1 MHVLHPAYNIRILE
15 QYVFM
20 TNLDP
25 LEFLFR
31 LQRKGINLDLG
42 SVTRLLRRLG
52 EPHTKY
58 PTVHIGGSN
67 GKGSVAAMVSSMLHE
82 AGLTV
87 GLYTSP
93 HITDFRERIR
103 VNHRMISPE
112 ELFDFIER
120 IRNEITEDVTYFEF
134 ATALAF
140 LYFEFCQVDIA
151 VVEVGLGGRLDA
163 TNVVEPYISVI
174 TNISVEH
181 TAYLGRSLQA
191 IAGEK
196 GGIIKPD
203 GTCLTGAKQPIVRS
217 VLEKICRD
225 SNARLYRAGRDLR
238 LRKSGDD
245 TFSYYGIF
253 NDYHNLSV
261 ALVGKHQKENALL
274 ALGVLDILTEKGF
287 TINADA
293 IARGLKNVRWEGR
306 LEVLCKKPLFVIDGA
321 HNPAGAAVLSR
332 SLANDF
338 SYEKLILVVGVLMDK
353 DYRAMLR
360 ILARQADV
368 IIVTKPDSERAL
380 DPQMLSVTARCYTN
394 NLYCIENVREA
405 LNKAFT
411 LARDGDLICVTG
423 SFYLVGAVK
432 EMMSDVLLMS

>member
-1 MHVLHPAYNIRILE
+1 MDRPNVHVLHPAYNIRILE

-31 LQRKGINLDLG
+31 LQSKGINLDLG
-42 SVTRLLRRLG
+42 SVTRILRRLG

-103 VNHRMISPE
+103 VNDRMISPE

-120 IRNEITEDVTYFEF
+120 IRIEITEDVTYFEF
-134 ATALAF
+134 ATVLAF

-196 GGIIKPD
+196 G
-203 GTCLTGAKQPIVRS
+203 
-217 VLEKICRD
+217 KIEY
-225 SNARLYRAGRDLR
+225 YRG
-238 LRKSGDD
+238 
-245 TFSYYGIF
+245 
-253 NDYHNLSV
+253 
-261 ALVGKHQKENALL
+261 
-274 ALGVLDILTEKGF
+274 
-287 TINADA
+287 
-293 IARGLKNVRWEGR
+293 
-306 LEVLCKKPLFVIDGA
+306 
-321 HNPAGAAVLSR
+321 
-332 SLANDF
+332 
-338 SYEKLILVVGVLMDK
+338 
-353 DYRAMLR
+353 
-360 ILARQADV
+360 
-368 IIVTKPDSERAL
+368 
-380 DPQMLSVTARCYTN
+380 
-394 NLYCIENVREA
+394 
-405 LNKAFT
+405 
-411 LARDGDLICVTG
+411 
-423 SFYLVGAVK
+423 
-432 EMMSDVLLMS
+432 